1 VTSLAL
7 KRFRTIKS
15 EIRVLGVDDGKFTPH
30 KKGSAIAVGVVFK
43 GGLWFEGIM
52 HTSVEVDGFDAT
64 EKIATMIKK
73 SVHFRQ
79 LRLVMLNGITFAG
92 FNVVN
97 IKALNSATGLP
108 IIAVMRDLPD
118 LKAINEALK
127 NLPAFEER
135 WDAVVAAGEIFEV
148 SLRQGHRIY
157 MELAGISRTDA
168 QRIVELTATRSSL
181 PEPLRVA
188 HLIASGISP

>member
-1 VTSLAL
+1 MPLAQ
-7 KRFRTIKS
+7 KRFRAIKS

-30 KKGSAIAVGVVFK
+30 KKGSALIVGVVFK
-43 GGLWFEGIM
+43 GGKWFEGIM
-52 HTSVEVDGFDAT
+52 HTTVEIDGFDAT
-64 EKIATMIKK
+64 DKIAAMIKN

-79 LRLVMLNGITFAG
+79 IRVVMLNGITFAG

-108 IIAVMRDLPD
+108 VIVVVRELPD
-118 LKAINEALK
+118 LEAVNLALK
-127 NLPAFEER
+127 NMPGFEMR
-135 WDAVVAAGEIFEV
+135 WDAVIAAGGIFEV
-148 SLRQGHRIY
+148 SLKRGQKVY
-157 MELAGISRTDA
+157 LELVGISCADA

-188 HLIASGISP
+188 HLIASGLS